1 MKTFISLMSKK
12 MNKQISFTPSSFRHL
27 HSSLLHNILILHSNP
42 FYLELIYFFSLS
54 SIGFLALK
62 STNPRTPNTKPN
74 DINLFFTSVSA
85 STVSSMSTVEMEIF
99 TNTQL
104 VFLTILMFLGGEV
117 FTSMLRLHL
126 KGANKERTLLVSS
139 DSYENFNTHI
149 ELGTF
154 RVHEKAPDVKLKKS
168 IKILAYLV
176 TCYILVTHIIGSAL
190 VAGYLRAV
198 PGAKKVLETKGI
210 KMLTFS
216 VFTTVSTFSNCGFV
230 PTNENMVVF
239 RSNPGLM
246 LILIPQI
253 LMGNTLYP
261 VFLRL
266 SIWVMTKMT
275 RRLEFSYVLENNREV
290 GYGHLLPR
298 LDTLCLGMTA
308 LGFIVV
314 QMVLFCALEWS
325 AESVGGG
332 LSVYEKAVAILF
344 QVVNSR
350 HAGESVFDLSAVS
363 PAILVMFVV
372 MMYLPP
378 YTSYLP
384 IKQAENGATNTEQ
397 KKKTNKGFWE
407 NILFSQLSYIFIF
420 VFLICITERHKMK
433 TDPLNFNL
441 LSIVVEVVSAY
452 GNVGLSVGYSCERR
466 INLDGDCKD
475 AWYGFVGKWS
485 DEGKCL
491 LIIVMFFGK
500 LKKFNKRG
508 GKAWRLA

>member
-1 MKTFISLMSKK
+1 MKTFINLCKN
-12 MNKQISFTPSSFRHL
+12 MNKHISFTPPSFRDL
-27 HSSLLHNILILHSNP
+27 QSSLLHNILILHSNP
-42 FYLELIYFFSLS
+42 FYLELIYFITLS

-62 STNPRTPNTKPN
+62 STKPRTPNIKPN

-85 STVSSMSTVEMEIF
+85 STISSMSTVEMEAF
-99 TNTQL
+99 TNAQL
-104 VFLTILMFLGGEV
+104 VVLTILMFLGGEV
-117 FTSMLRLHL
+117 FTSMLGLHL
-126 KGANKERTLLVSS
+126 KGAKKEKTYDDV
-139 DSYENFNTHI
+139 NTHI
-149 ELGTF
+149 ELGII
-154 RVHEKAPDVKLKKS
+154 RVDKNPDMKLKKT

-176 TCYILVTHIIGSAL
+176 TCYLLVTHTIGSVL
-190 VAGYLRAV
+190 VAVYFSAI
-198 PGAKKVLETKGI
+198 PSAKKVLKTKGI
-210 KMLTFS
+210 KLLTFS
-216 VFTTVSTFSNCGFV
+216 IFTTVSTFSNCGFV
-230 PTNENMVVF
+230 PTNENMVAF
-239 RSNPGLM
+239 RGNSGLL

-266 SIWVMTKMT
+266 SVWVMTKMT
-275 RRLEFSYVLENNREV
+275 MRSEFKYVLENNRKV
-290 GYGHLLPR
+290 GYGHLLPG
-298 LDTLCLGMTA
+298 LDIVCLGMTA
-308 LGFIVV
+308 LGCIVV

-332 LSVYEKAVAILF
+332 GLSVYEKVVGILF

-350 HAGESVFDLSAVS
+350 HTGESVFDLSAVS
-363 PAILVMFVV
+363 PAILVMFVL

-384 IKQAENGATNTEQ
+384 IEQAENAATITEQ
-397 KKKTNKGFWE
+397 KKTTNKGFWE
-407 NILFSQLSYIFIF
+407 HILFSQLSYLFIF

-452 GNVGLSVGYSCERR
+452 GNVGFSVGYSCERR

-485 DEGKCL
+485 DEGKFL
-491 LIIVMFFGK
+491 LIIVMFFGR

-508 GKAWRLA
+508 GKAWSLA